1 MTIIMEEFDLGK
13 DHKLSSLM
21 LSQTTEEVARAAVAA
36 AQSVRPSPSIVVSA
50 KQQNHHNLQ
59 KWKRQLQKVWKWG
72 PNTKEPDWKSSFNP
86 ELLTSQ
92 KRQWYELH
100 LQALNRKQHKEP
112 TSLFEHFVVVG
123 LHSNTNVEATEAAFA
138 RRKTWETE
146 MANANGIGDVK
157 KHPYRGPPLPLLDPQ
172 ILFKY
177 PPGKRLAMRSK
188 DLPQFCFPGG
198 VKARLMVRTPS
209 MSDLNEVVYGQEHL
223 NRDDLSFIFSLKVA
237 DNAALYGICVYVQEI
252 VQRPPGI
259 LAMNFGTSEPFS
271 STSRFLVSAPRC
283 YCILTKLPF
292 FELHFEVLNSIIAQ
306 ERLERITQFVNEMSL
321 TDYVPPMVKVRERAN
336 GRAGSPTNIDPD
348 DWMSSAIPIDTVLGA
363 TAAAAG
369 LISESKVSSFSSRAS
384 EPPSPVSAAMSEASE
399 FTQVK
404 EWDRELK
411 QTVIVGE
418 DYISETSEG
427 PRDSFDK
434 VNDCVGDGQQSCD
447 SRTPTSSRAIER
459 IGSSESIYSSIR
471 SSEEDDVDE
480 VSVSGQ
486 ENSFGTEGIMKW
498 AKTNNNELLQIICGY
513 HSLPL
518 APRGTNIAF
527 QPLEHLPS
535 LNYHRPGELALKL
548 MGGRICHAPSCKTS
562 LEIAETNAAL
572 AAAEEALA
580 LSTWTVATV
589 CRALSLESLLALL
602 AGTLLEK
609 QIVVICPNLGILSS
623 VVLSLIPMIR
633 PFEWQSLLLPVLPK
647 AMLDFL
653 EAPVPFIVGIQHK
666 SNEVSSKI
674 SNTIRV
680 NVYKNQV
687 KTCSIPHLPRQ
698 KELSSVLEPIHAK
711 LAADGGSAGRHPV
724 YKCNDVQT
732 KAAED
737 FLAVLRSYFESF
749 FSDLRSHTITNVQSN
764 NDRVSLLLKDSFVDS
779 FPIRDQ
785 PFIKLLVDTQLFSV
799 LTDAALSSY
808 ETDER

>member
-1 MTIIMEEFDLGK
+1 MEEIDPGSDQK
-13 DHKLSSLM
+13 SSPLM
-21 LSQTTEEVARAAVAA
+21 LSHTTEEVARAAVAA

-50 KQQNHHNLQ
+50 KQQNNHSLQ

-72 PNTKEPDWKSSFNP
+72 PNTKESNWKTSFNP

-100 LQALNRKQHKEP
+100 LQALGRKQHKEP
-112 TSLFEHFVVVG
+112 TCLFEHFVVVG

-146 MANANGIGDVK
+146 MANAVGHGDVK
-157 KHPYRGPPLPLLDPQ
+157 KHPYRGPPLPSLEPQ

-188 DLPQFCFPGG
+188 DLPAFCFPGG

-223 NRDDLSFIFSLKVA
+223 NRDDLSFVFSLKVA

-259 LAMNFGTSEPFS
+259 LAMNFGTSEPFV

-306 ERLERITQFVNEMSL
+306 ERLERITQFVNEMTL
-321 TDYVPPMVKVRERAN
+321 IDYVPPMVKVRERVN
-336 GRAGSPTNIDPD
+336 GKGGSPTQIDPD
-348 DWMSSAIPIDTVLGA
+348 DWMASAIPIDTVLGA

-384 EPPSPVSAAMSEASE
+384 EPPSPVSAATSEASE
-399 FTQVK
+399 ITQAK

-411 QTVIVGE
+411 QTASAGD
-418 DYISETSEG
+418 DYVSEISEGLS
-427 PRDSFDK
+427 DSFDK
-434 VNDCVGDGQQSCD
+434 VNDCVGDNQQSCE
-447 SRTPTSSRAIER
+447 SQTQSSSRAIER

-471 SSEEDDVDE
+471 SSEDDDFDE
-480 VSVSGQ
+480 VSISGQ
-486 ENSFGTEGIMKW
+486 DGGFGTEGIMEW
-498 AKTNNNELLQIICGY
+498 AKSHKNELLQIICAY

-518 APRGTNIAF
+518 APRGTDIAF

-535 LNYHRPGELALKL
+535 LNYHRPAELALKL
-548 MGGRICHAPSCKTS
+548 MGGRICQIRSCKTI
-562 LEIAETNAAL
+562 LEITETNAAL

-580 LSTWTVATV
+580 LSVWTVATV

-609 QIVVICPNLGILSS
+609 QIVVICPNLGILSA

-666 SNEVSSKI
+666 TNDVSSKI
-674 SNTIRV
+674 SNIIRV
-680 NVYKNQV
+680 NVYKDQV
-687 KTCSIPHLPRQ
+687 KAFSLPQLPRQ
-698 KELSSVLEPIHAK
+698 KELSSALEPFHAK
-711 LAADGGSAGRHPV
+711 LAAEGDSARKHPA
-724 YKCNDVQT
+724 YKCNEVQT

-785 PFIKLLVDTQLFSV
+785 SFIKLLVDTQLFSV

-808 ETDER
+808 ETDKR

>member
-1 MTIIMEEFDLGK
+1 MEEIDPGSDQK
-13 DHKLSSLM
+13 SSPLM
-21 LSQTTEEVARAAVAA
+21 LSHTTEEVARAAVAA

-50 KQQNHHNLQ
+50 KQQNNHSLQ

-72 PNTKEPDWKSSFNP
+72 PNTKESNWKTSFNP

-100 LQALNRKQHKEP
+100 LQALGRKQHKEP
-112 TSLFEHFVVVG
+112 TCLFEHFVVVG

-146 MANANGIGDVK
+146 MANAVGHGDVK
-157 KHPYRGPPLPLLDPQ
+157 KHPYRGPPLPSLEPQ

-188 DLPQFCFPGG
+188 DLPAFCFPGG

-223 NRDDLSFIFSLKVA
+223 NRDDLSFVFSLKVA

-259 LAMNFGTSEPFS
+259 LAMNFGTSEPFV

-306 ERLERITQFVNEMSL
+306 ERLERITQFVNEMTL
-321 TDYVPPMVKVRERAN
+321 IDYVPPMVKVRERVN
-336 GRAGSPTNIDPD
+336 GKGGSPTQIDPD
-348 DWMSSAIPIDTVLGA
+348 DWMASAIPIDTVLGA

-384 EPPSPVSAAMSEASE
+384 EPPSPVSAATSEASE
-399 FTQVK
+399 ITQAK

-411 QTVIVGE
+411 QTAIAGD
-418 DYISETSEG
+418 DYVSEISEGLS
-427 PRDSFDK
+427 DSFDK
-434 VNDCVGDGQQSCD
+434 VNDCVGDNQQSCE
-447 SRTPTSSRAIER
+447 SQTQSSSRAIER

-471 SSEEDDVDE
+471 SSEDDDFDE
-480 VSVSGQ
+480 VSISGQ
-486 ENSFGTEGIMKW
+486 DGSFGTEGIMEW
-498 AKTNNNELLQIICGY
+498 AKSHKNELLQIICAY

-518 APRGTNIAF
+518 APRGTDIAF

-535 LNYHRPGELALKL
+535 LNYHRPAELALKL
-548 MGGRICHAPSCKTS
+548 MGGRICQIRSCKTI
-562 LEIAETNAAL
+562 LEITETNAAL

-580 LSTWTVATV
+580 LSVWTVATV

-609 QIVVICPNLGILSS
+609 QIVVICPNLGILSA

-666 SNEVSSKI
+666 TNDVSSKI
-674 SNTIRV
+674 SNIIRV
-680 NVYKNQV
+680 NVYKDQV
-687 KTCSIPHLPRQ
+687 KTFSLPQLPRQ
-698 KELSSVLEPIHAK
+698 KELSSALEPFHAK
-711 LAADGGSAGRHPV
+711 LAAEGDSARKHPA
-724 YKCNDVQT
+724 YKCNEVQT

-785 PFIKLLVDTQLFSV
+785 SFIKLLVDTQLFSV

-808 ETDER
+808 ETDKR